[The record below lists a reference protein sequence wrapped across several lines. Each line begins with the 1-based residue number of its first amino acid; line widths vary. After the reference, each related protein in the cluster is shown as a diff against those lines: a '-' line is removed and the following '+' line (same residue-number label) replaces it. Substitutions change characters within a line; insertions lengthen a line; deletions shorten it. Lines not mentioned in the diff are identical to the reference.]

1 VRVPRSV
8 LPLALVLAVA
18 GCSSDSGKPA
28 LPEAHPSVAAPSTA
42 SAPAITDPNA
52 IRTALLTAAEL
63 PPGFSQLIDLPSEA
77 PAGPSA
83 DSSDKSS
90 TDPARCAV
98 VLSPVSQQQTG
109 STANASAR
117 FGGPGYNS
125 IDVDAASY
133 ADVGAAFARV
143 QELVGQCTHYTG
155 TDADGVAVDYRIG
168 GVELPTVGDAS
179 TAFRI
184 LTESMGITLTT
195 DVVIAVVGSTVMQL
209 TATGQAPI
217 DAGVLTGLATNQVDR
232 LRRATG

>member
-1 VRVPRSV
+1 MRAPKCLLGVAV
-8 LPLALVLAVA
+8 VLAVA
-18 GCSSDSGKPA
+18 GCSSDSDKPA
-28 LPEAHPSVAAPSTA
+28 LPDVNPSVPAPATA
-42 SAPAITDPNA
+42 SAPPITDPTA

-63 PPGFSQLIDLPSEA
+63 PPGFSQLVDLPTEA

-83 DSSDKSS
+83 DNTDKSS

-98 VLSPVSQQQTG
+98 VLSPISLQQSG

-133 ADVGAAFARV
+133 VDVAAAFSRV
-143 QELVGQCTHYTG
+143 QELIGQCTHYTG

-168 GVELPTVGDAS
+168 GTELPKVGDAS
-179 TAFRI
+179 TAFRV

-195 DVVIAVVGSTVMQL
+195 DVVVAVVGSTVVQL
-209 TATGQAPI
+209 TATGREPI
-217 DAGVLTGLATNQVDR
+217 DVGVLTGLATKQVDR
-232 LRRATG
+232 LRHATG